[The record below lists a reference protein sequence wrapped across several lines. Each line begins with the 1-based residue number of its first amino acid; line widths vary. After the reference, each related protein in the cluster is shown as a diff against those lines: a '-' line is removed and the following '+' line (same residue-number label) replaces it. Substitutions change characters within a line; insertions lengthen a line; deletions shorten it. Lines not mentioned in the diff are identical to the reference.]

1 MNFFNSFEYT
11 RQTINPKAV
20 QSETAYHCGYQQ
32 ALSDFGI
39 KELKAKLS
47 EYFNTNGFNPGRY
60 VEEQDQES
68 LIAILIEQLM
78 SNLNSQLI
86 DNYLKAL
93 ESGYDEVLLSE
104 IQPPSKQ
111 LPINFKESGTPCY
124 KDGSCLRWIPSKG
137 GVDWGMAIGHF
148 LAYAPHLCCWSWKYI
163 ILLDSDSKSAAWVVA
178 DTAWQEDL
186 EPLPPEDE

>member
-1 MNFFNSFEYT
+1 MNTFLCLAFVISLAGSVAAPVGAVLFKSYQDERRRIEAGEEPMYLPET
-11 RQTINPKAV
+11 TEQLYEPPKYRHPEVVEESEEDNRPKKILGLPVAV
-20 QSETAYHCGYQQ
+20 ALNQQ

-104 IQPPSKQ
+104 IQPPS
-111 LPINFKESGTPCY
+111 G
-124 KDGSCLRWIPSKG
+124 
-137 GVDWGMAIGHF
+137 
-148 LAYAPHLCCWSWKYI
+148 
-163 ILLDSDSKSAAWVVA
+163 
-178 DTAWQEDL
+178 
-186 EPLPPEDE
+186 